1 MNIDASSGLQ
11 LLLLGCTVAASYGV
25 ARSQIKRLL
34 EDLGTTAAGLD
45 VAGRRLDQ
53 IEQHQKVLEH
63 QVNVLAKILSPDA
76 LKESHR
82 EISAITT
89 RLEILERQIASLSG
103 MHNGSHKYIPPPG

>member
-45 VAGRRLDQ
+45 VAGRRLDK
-53 IEQHQKVLEH
+53 IEQHQKLIEH

-82 EISAITT
+82 EIAELKANVEINT
-89 RLEILERQIASLSG
+89 RDVISLQK
-103 MHNGSHKYIPPPG
+103 MHNGSHPHVPTD